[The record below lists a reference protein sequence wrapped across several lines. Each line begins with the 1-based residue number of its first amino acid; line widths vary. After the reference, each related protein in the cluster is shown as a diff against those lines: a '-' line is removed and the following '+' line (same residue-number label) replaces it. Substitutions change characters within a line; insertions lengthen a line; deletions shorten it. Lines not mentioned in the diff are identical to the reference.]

1 MIGQT
6 ISHYKITSKLGEG
19 GMGEVYRAEDTTL
32 KREVAIKVLP
42 ERFTQDDERLARFQR
57 EAQLLASLNHPNIA
71 AIYGLEKADGVRFLV
86 LELVEG
92 ETLAERLSKGPLP
105 VEEALEVC
113 RQIAEGLETAHESG
127 VIHRDLKP
135 ANVNITPEGKVKV
148 LDFGLAKAI
157 EGESPAADLTHS
169 PTRTDQ
175 MTNVGMIMGT
185 AGYMS
190 PEQAR
195 GQAVDKRTDI
205 WAFGCVLFE
214 LLSGRAV
221 HSGSTVSDILARV
234 LERDPDW
241 GSLPR
246 ETPDRIRQLL
256 SRCLEKESR
265 RRLRDIG
272 EAVVALEDQL
282 QGRSTE
288 TLAPTPKEHTG
299 ITPLLAAAGAV
310 LMTLAV
316 VWLASPWLWQR
327 TVEGPLRKLEL
338 AVPDLSGQ
346 VDPVQISPDGQK
358 ILYGGSGRLWIRDL
372 SQLNPREVPQSSDS
386 HFPCWSPDSGSV
398 AFVRDD
404 KLWRVDL
411 ESGDH
416 YALAPR
422 PVDLGGGGGSVWLA
436 DGRILL
442 VGGENSGAVEIPE
455 RGGNPQTLIELIF
468 TRPVSCQTTEEFFCP
483 SISRT
488 IRDRLRSL
496 TARLENGCF
505 NFPMN
510 NWPPQSTP
518 PQDIFSMN
526 APGDERRQASG
537 PFPFRFLHWRS
548 PASHSWLFLSKPHRA
563 SLTTELSFLP
573 GSRKDRNWFG

>member
-6 ISHYKITSKLGEG
+6 ISHYKITEKLGEG
-19 GMGEVYRAEDTTL
+19 GMGEVYRATDTKL
-32 KREVAIKVLP
+32 NRDVALKVLP
-42 ERFTQDDERLARFQR
+42 EAFTSDRERLARFSR
-57 EAQLLASLNHPNIA
+57 EARVLASLNHPNIA
-71 AIYGLEKADGVRFLV
+71 AIYGLEDSDDKHALV

-92 ETLAERLSKGPLP
+92 ETLAESVRRGPIPL
-105 VEEALEVC
+105 EESLKIALQMAEALE
-113 RQIAEGLETAHESG
+113 AAHEKG
-127 VIHRDLKP
+127 IIHRDLKP
-135 ANVNITPEGKVKV
+135 ANVKITPEGKVKV
-148 LDFGLAKAI
+148 LDFGLAKAL

-256 SRCLEKESR
+256 GRCLEKESR

-338 AVPDLSGQ
+338 AVLDLEA
-346 VDPVQISPDGQK
+346 PVQISPDGQK
-358 ILYGGSGRLWIRDL
+358 ILYGGSGRLWVRDL
-372 SQLNPREVPQSSDS
+372 SLLNPREVPQSSDS

-416 YALAPR
+416 YPLAPR
-422 PVDLGGGGGSVWLA
+422 PVDL
-436 DGRILL
+436 
-442 VGGENSGAVEIPE
+442 VGAGDRCGLPMDESSWWEGTIGERSRSPNGVEIH
-455 RGGNPQTLIELIF
+455 
-468 TRPVSCQTTEEFFCP
+468 
-483 SISRT
+483 
-488 IRDRLRSL
+488 
-496 TARLENGCF
+496 
-505 NFPMN
+505 
-510 NWPPQSTP
+510 
-518 PQDIFSMN
+518 
-526 APGDERRQASG
+526 RR
-537 PFPFRFLHWRS
+537 
-548 PASHSWLFLSKPHRA
+548 
-563 SLTTELSFLP
+563 
-573 GSRKDRNWFG
+573 